1 MKNPAIQRVCSPA
14 ARFVM
19 VALSLV
25 HVLAGC
31 GVVDTAQLPE
41 VPTLV
46 APVNGSAS
54 EPDVLELQW
63 NSATEAETYHLQVA
77 SDPSFSALIV
87 DDEALNSIQYIVR
100 DLEVG
105 AIYYWRIRSSN
116 GSGYSDWSETR
127 QFKPASAA
135 LPPAIPQLISPL
147 SGVGDMPSDIYF
159 EWDDVA
165 GASTYHI
172 QVSLEE
178 NFLRRS
184 ADLDGIRGERVLIRE
199 LVPTYIY
206 WWRVRSVNP
215 LGVSAW
221 SEVRVLE
228 IHDLAQDLPT
238 S

>member
-1 MKNPAIQRVCSPA
+1 MTNPAIEGARVSV
-14 ARFVM
+14 ARALTIFL
-19 VALSLV
+19 VAL
-25 HVLAGC
+25 LAGC
-31 GVVDTAQLPE
+31 GSVDTGNLPE
-41 VPTLV
+41 IPTLV
-46 APVNGSAS
+46 APANGSAN
-54 EPDVLELQW
+54 EADVLELQW
-63 NSATEAETYHLQVA
+63 NTATAAELYHLQVA
-77 SDPSFSALIV
+77 SDPSFGSLVV
-87 DDEALNSIQYIVR
+87 DDEGLNSTHFTVR

-105 AIYYWRIRSSN
+105 AMYYWRIRSSN

-127 QFKPASAA
+127 QFKPAAEAQS
-135 LPPAIPQLISPL
+135 PAIPQLVSPIT
-147 SGVGDMPSDIYF
+147 GVEDMPTDIYF
-159 EWDDVA
+159 EWEHVP

-184 ADLDGIRGERVLIRE
+184 ADLEGVRGERVLIRE

-228 IHDLAQDLPT
+228 IHDLALAPT